1 MKKPKENR
9 GGKRINAGRKKSP
22 YQTETISFRVRVEIA
37 AEIKKIVKDII
48 QEKLKLL

>member
-1 MKKPKENR
+1 MKNPKENR
-9 GGKRINAGRKKSP
+9 GGNRPNAGRKKSP
-22 YQTETISFRVRVEIA
+22 YKTKTISFRVRVEIA